1 MLVQILLILS
11 IIPKLNSSQ
20 NTNLNKAVF
29 IEDCGHLIPQSN
41 AISFLVPIK
50 IHIFDN
56 IINNVSWQVNR
67 YLKDFKNL
75 MPIKHFD
82 SKEFQDFDD
91 LNNTKATQFQKVV
104 RFAVR
109 ILVKNALKNSKNA
122 ESQLIINL
130 TTFMHEKFAEAKT
143 DLSSSL
149 KEVRVK
155 FSKLK
160 SLFKAFHT
168 KKRKGLINAVGS
180 LGKVLFG
187 FATNE
192 DVEGLEKEIKTK
204 NDLKER
210 FLKINKKLIQIVDV
224 QSLKI
229 GNISEH
235 FDSLNSAVLALAD
248 DFSDLTRSQSMQ
260 GYYILEQLIS
270 IISERFTRRVKDLF
284 INIGASIDEFI
295 NQISLSNLGNLPPS
309 LLGPNELRNLIDAT
323 RMQLPAHLRLVNF
336 KSVRDILLLYK
347 ILRTEILEINQH
359 YFIAIHIPLVDEKN
373 RIEIFRVHTIPIPL
387 SENSNVTVEIMVPK
401 NNILGIAAD
410 RKATI
415 SFPENILKNCL
426 KFRDFHFCNLQYPL
440 EKNSKYSRCIL
451 ELKTQDSN
459 YKSCDRKLVY
469 LKGEKQNTMIALGSR
484 SWVYYFPRTQDCK
497 LTCYQYKDG
506 DLFPNFKIV
515 NLNRVGIIKLLPNCQ
530 LDCKNYF
537 LADSLHVDSRNV
549 WVNHTFQWE
558 HFVLNGSY
566 LRTLPWSTLK
576 IDHLQDSPELSN
588 VKKELVGISKNE
600 FLDPN
605 EHGQLQYLLKGIEK
619 IENANLSYWSFEPDF
634 HSNYLDFIICFCLF
648 IYGIF
653 ILIFI
658 TALIKIKKSFTII
671 SENLADIKLKLGRNE
686 KKKNTASTSAFL
698 QKSTISLLEG
708 ESLL

>member
-1 MLVQILLILS
+1 M
-11 IIPKLNSSQ
+11 
-20 NTNLNKAVF
+20 
-29 IEDCGHLIPQSN
+29 
-41 AISFLVPIK
+41 
-50 IHIFDN
+50 
-56 IINNVSWQVNR
+56 
-67 YLKDFKNL
+67 
-75 MPIKHFD
+75 
-82 SKEFQDFDD
+82 
-91 LNNTKATQFQKVV
+91 
-104 RFAVR
+104 
-109 ILVKNALKNSKNA
+109 
-122 ESQLIINL
+122 
-130 TTFMHEKFAEAKT
+130 
-143 DLSSSL
+143 
-149 KEVRVK
+149 
-155 FSKLK
+155 
-160 SLFKAFHT
+160 
-168 KKRKGLINAVGS
+168 
-180 LGKVLFG
+180 
-187 FATNE
+187 
-192 DVEGLEKEIKTK
+192 
-204 NDLKER
+204 
-210 FLKINKKLIQIVDV
+210 
-224 QSLKI
+224 
-229 GNISEH
+229 
-235 FDSLNSAVLALAD
+235 
-248 DFSDLTRSQSMQ
+248 
-260 GYYILEQLIS
+260 
-270 IISERFTRRVKDLF
+270 
-284 INIGASIDEFI
+284 
-295 NQISLSNLGNLPPS
+295 
-309 LLGPNELRNLIDAT
+309 
-323 RMQLPAHLRLVNF
+323 
-336 KSVRDILLLYK
+336 
-347 ILRTEILEINQH
+347 
-359 YFIAIHIPLVDEKN
+359 
-373 RIEIFRVHTIPIPL
+373 
-387 SENSNVTVEIMVPK
+387 
-401 NNILGIAAD
+401 
-410 RKATI
+410 
-415 SFPENILKNCL
+415 
-426 KFRDFHFCNLQYPL
+426 
-440 EKNSKYSRCIL
+440 